1 VKLDAEFLWKPPELG
16 RMLIKTEI
24 ATENANDSG
33 ANRTKTGWTFT
44 AIRAVPRFG
53 QSRISLFLSVFLWF
67 RLPECREQKP

>member
-1 VKLDAEFLWKPPELG
+1 MQMTAGQTEQKP
-16 RMLIKTEI
+16 
-24 ATENANDSG
+24 
-33 ANRTKTGWTFT
+33 GWTFT